1 MKSPKKF
8 KSLSQRTPTKKNKG
22 GFISLPTSYK
32 VPKHHL
38 LDAKS
43 PPKTILIDSMSP
55 LKPPTMKTSPKQKSP
70 TTKKKTSPPPK
81 KKTSPL
87 TKKKKEPR
95 IPPKKVGGKYAL
107 YSLQQSPKLKLKT
120 NSLPIKLSGVP
131 PKFAKKS
138 FDELFWIDYKQG
150 MNIHNY
156 VEKQIKKYK
165 LEMASVP
172 KEKGQLCKMDKSQ
185 LKLFPYQIVD
195 TVLGSPYSPLT
206 RLLIIASTGTGKSCI
221 LVGIANYHV
230 IHEHKHGI
238 IFVGATDALYTNFIK
253 QSMECPGKMKEIA
266 SEHGWTDSINTDHV
280 QQFSTFMKKYI
291 YPIDYTKFA
300 NMISGKYKKYQGLES
315 LKGKVILLDEAH
327 YLVDSMSEE
336 TYAPTFQR
344 MPKSWQMN
352 LREMYKLLSDPTNPS
367 LDGAILVGAT
377 ATPITQSIMEYF
389 ALVNLFAHKP
399 LPKEELQ
406 TLLKTVDH
414 VEQGIEPDS
423 KLNDCIKQI
432 QPIVKDSVAMYTA
445 KTSKKVLDTSIFP
458 QMEFS
463 QINVPLTSEQARL
476 IYVPKNHLMHQ
487 LK

>member
-8 KSLSQRTPTKKNKG
+8 TSLQSNPKKKKSIG
-22 GFISLPTSYK
+22 GFVSLPSSYK
-32 VPKHHL
+32 VPKKHIVYR
-38 LDAKS
+38 S
-43 PPKTILIDSMSP
+43 PTSP
-55 LKPPTMKTSPKQKSP
+55 LANPSSI
-70 TTKKKTSPPPK
+70 

-87 TKKKKEPR
+87 AKPSSIKKTSPLAKPSSVKSSPKR
-95 IPPKKVGGKYAL
+95 INYKQKPGVY
-107 YSLQQSPKLKLKT
+107 YSLQKSPKLKLQT
-120 NSLPIKLSGVP
+120 NSLPLQLKGKT
-131 PKFAKKS
+131 PKFRKMS
-138 FDELFWIDYKQG
+138 FDEIFWKDYKSG

-165 LEMASVP
+165 LEMGPVP
-172 KEKGQLCKMDKSQ
+172 TEKGQICKLDKNK
-185 LKLFPYQIVD
+185 LKLFPYQVVD

-230 IHEHKHGI
+230 IHQHKHGI

-253 QSMECPGKMKEIA
+253 QSMECPGEMKKIA
-266 SEHGWTDSINTDHV
+266 NEQGWTDSNNTDHV
-280 QQFSTFMKKYI
+280 QQFSTLMKKYI

-336 TYAPTFQR
+336 TYTPTFQR

-352 LREMYKLLSDPTNPS
+352 LRQMYTLLSEPNNPM
-367 LDGAILVGAT
+367 LDGATLVGAT
-377 ATPITQSIMEYF
+377 ATPITQSMMEYF

-399 LPKEELQ
+399 MQKDELHSI
-406 TLLKTVDH
+406 LKTVDQ
-414 VEQGIEPDS
+414 VEQGSEPDS
-423 KLNDCIKQI
+423 KLDECLKKV

-458 QMEFS
+458 RMEFS
-463 QINVPLTSEQARL
+463 QIDVPLTAEQARL
-476 IYVPKNHLMHQ
+476 IYVPKNHVMSSIG
-487 LK
+487 K

>member
-8 KSLSQRTPTKKNKG
+8 TSLQSSPKKKKSIG
-22 GFISLPTSYK
+22 GFTSLPSSYK
-32 VPKHHL
+32 VPKKHIVY
-38 LDAKS
+38 KS
-43 PPKTILIDSMSP
+43 PKNSTSP
-55 LKPPTMKTSPKQKSP
+55 LATKKKSPKRINYKQKPGVYFSLQKSP
-70 TTKKKTSPPPK
+70 K
-81 KKTSPL
+81 
-87 TKKKKEPR
+87 
-95 IPPKKVGGKYAL
+95 
-107 YSLQQSPKLKLKT
+107 PKLQT
-120 NSLPIKLSGVP
+120 NSLPLKLKGTT
-131 PKFAKKS
+131 PKFQKMS
-138 FDELFWIDYKQG
+138 FDELFWKDYKNG

-156 VEKQIKKYK
+156 VEKQIRKFK
-165 LEMASVP
+165 LEMVPVP
-172 KEKGQLCKMDKSQ
+172 KEKGQICKLDKSQ
-185 LKLFPYQIVD
+185 LKLFPYQVVD

-230 IHEHKHGI
+230 IHQHKHGI
-238 IFVGATDALYTNFIK
+238 VFVGATDALYTNFIK
-253 QSMECPGKMKEIA
+253 QSMECPGRMKEIA
-266 SEHGWTDSINTDHV
+266 AEQGWTDSNNNDHV

-291 YPIDYTKFA
+291 YPVDYTKFA

-336 TYAPTFQR
+336 TFTPTFQR

-352 LREMYKLLSDPTNPS
+352 LRQMYKLLSTPNNPT

-377 ATPITQSIMEYF
+377 ATPITQSMMEYF

-399 LPKEELQ
+399 MNQDELQ
-406 TLLKTVDH
+406 SILKTVDQ
-414 VEQGIEPDS
+414 VEQGSEPES
-423 KLNDCIKQI
+423 KLDACIKKV

-463 QINVPLTSEQARL
+463 QVQVPLTAEQARL
-476 IYVPKNHLMHQ
+476 IYVAKNHIMSSIG
-487 LK
+487 